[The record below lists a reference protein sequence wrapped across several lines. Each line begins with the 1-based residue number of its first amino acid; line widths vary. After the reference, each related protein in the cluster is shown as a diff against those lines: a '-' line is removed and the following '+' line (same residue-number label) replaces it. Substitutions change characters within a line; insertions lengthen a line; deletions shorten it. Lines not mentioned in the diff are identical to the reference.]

1 MLHLLVIFVLVPAG
15 ACNDTATRP
24 ATVSSPA
31 ERPSHVDSLPGRRL
45 APPGRTGS
53 LIDFL
58 YSCEPV
64 AGCPLVVGAI
74 PGFYNGYAQPAPVRF
89 NFTGPVRQINL
100 VGQGHISCSGSLG
113 TLTGYDTAGKALG
126 SVDLELIDP
135 SDCSTP
141 SAPDNVTFGAQAGL
155 ETKEVMAYAILTP
168 MSLLEYPVLTSH
180 DRALQTWSVSVG
192 PGGPAPLNVDVVA
205 ANGPNE
211 QGSFTRARAER
222 KIQLEARVTPADPL
236 ASVTWEIADAPDDA
250 VAAIPPTTMP
260 AGVSTSF
267 DLPRHE
273 KSRWP
278 TDHPGALNRK
288 PLRYQVTAIARREG
302 QTARSTPVIVGQD
315 LVDTIREE
323 YLEFGLDTLGRH
335 VPRRGEFRASP
346 PVSVGAN
353 NGDYTLAVLEPS
365 FMAKLEVLK
374 NSWNK
379 KWQLNTIYRNPVHN
393 LNGHIRSRSKPSLV
407 SWHMWG
413 CAADLQT
420 FPQDG
425 SAEQYKF
432 WHELDALARKQGWDT
447 ESLEQAKVGHV
458 HVELDCP

>member
-1 MLHLLVIFVLVPAG
+1 VI
-15 ACNDTATRP
+15 
-24 ATVSSPA
+24 
-31 ERPSHVDSLPGRRL
+31 
-45 APPGRTGS
+45 
-53 LIDFL
+53 
-58 YSCEPV
+58 
-64 AGCPLVVGAI
+64 GAI
-74 PGFYNGYAQPAPVRF
+74 PEFYTGYDQAGPVRF

-100 VGQGHISCSGSLG
+100 IGRGHISCSGSFG
-113 TLTGYDTAGKALG
+113 TLTGYAADGTSIG

-135 SDCSTP
+135 SDCSTV
-141 SAPDNVTFGAQAGL
+141 SAPDEVTFGAQAGL
-155 ETKEVMAYAILTP
+155 ETKEIIAYAILTP
-168 MSLLEYPVLTSH
+168 MSLLVYPVLGWH
-180 DRALQTWSVSVG
+180 DYAAQNWSVVVGSGG
-192 PGGPAPLNVDVVA
+192 PGPLNVDVVVA
-205 ANGPNE
+205 AGPNA

-222 KIQLEARVTPADPL
+222 TIQLEARVTPADPQ
-236 ASVTWEIADAPDDA
+236 ASVAWEIADAPDDA
-250 VAAIPPTTMP
+250 VAAIPPATVP

-267 DLPRHE
+267 NLPRHD

-288 PLRYQVTAIARREG
+288 PLRYQVTAVARRDG
-302 QTARSTPVIVGQD
+302 QTWRSTPVTVGQD
-315 LVDTIREE
+315 LIDTIREE
-323 YLEFGLDTLGRH
+323 YFEFGLDTLGGH
-335 VPRRGEFRASP
+335 VPGRGEFTLSA
-346 PVSVGAN
+346 PVPVGGTGAN
-353 NGDYTLAVLEPS
+353 NGDYTFAVLEPK

-374 NSWNK
+374 SSWNK

-432 WHELDALARKQGWDT
+432 WHELNDLAVSQGWRT

-458 HVELDCP
+458 HVELRCP